1 MSEHQKTLRY
11 NNLNS
16 CGFRE
21 TTVVVINWD
30 ILHIGEGGLLSN
42 GLRWI
47 AQARIHTPVKME
59 DAVIAAM
66 QVSLTWQT
74 FTIFVSFFFFGQKKK
89 SLFVWLW
96 NHSVNITDCVLC
108 LSIFLLCLHS
118 SLTSDFISLFS
129 QLLSGTYVQADCDG
143 TKKTE
148 CVGCGRGLYT
158 ATKNHLN
165 KCQKC
170 KECSRSK
177 WHGCMHM
184 QYCIAHKRHI
194 LTSFSS
200 AFL

>member
-11 NNLNS
+11 NNLELRVS
-16 CGFRE
+16 GDDCRSHKLRYFTHRWRR
-21 TTVVVINWD
+21 TVIEWAEMNCPSEDTYTSKDGRCCDRCHAGQSDVTN
-30 ILHIGEGGLLSN
+30 LHHLCFFFFL
-42 GLRWI
+42 
-47 AQARIHTPVKME
+47 
-59 DAVIAAM
+59 
-66 QVSLTWQT
+66 
-74 FTIFVSFFFFGQKKK
+74 SFFF
-89 SLFVWLW
+89 FVWLW